1 MPNLNITGF
10 SAGRTAS
17 QNPFIRGIDRE
28 DHLFTAEPGVG
39 VYIDGTL

>member
-1 MPNLNITGF
+1 MPNLKITGF

-17 QNPFIRGIDRE
+17 QNPSIRGIDRQ
-28 DHLFTAEPGVG
+28 DHLITTEPGVG